1 MSSLTE
7 PFFTRRSNR
16 SDSMTWH
23 PMPTLSPHGVIR
35 PGSGSESVQRGHAPR
50 VEASTREHGEGNAV
64 ASTKQRQRA
73 QQAKQA
79 EKLAQRQAARRAR
92 RQRLWALIAGFT
104 VLALVAAFVIA
115 ALINNAPDSAV
126 AGACP
131 AGVEEARDDYE
142 LADPSVAEDRTWTVT
157 LQACS
162 GDTEAAIV
170 LELDGASAP
179 QAVANFVTLAQGGY
193 FDGTGCHRLVTEG
206 IHVLQ
211 CGDPT
216 FTGSGG
222 PGYSFGPIENAP
234 ENDVYPAGTVA
245 MARRGGDA
253 ESMGSQFF
261 LVYEESTIPSDA
273 AGGYTVFGTIT
284 SGLDFVRAVAD
295 AGTAGG
301 ASVAPATPVTIE
313 GVETQ

>member
-1 MSSLTE
+1 
-7 PFFTRRSNR
+7 
-16 SDSMTWH
+16 
-23 PMPTLSPHGVIR
+23 
-35 PGSGSESVQRGHAPR
+35 
-50 VEASTREHGEGNAV
+50 V

-73 QQAKQA
+73 QQARQA
-79 EKLAQRQAARRAR
+79 EKRAQRQAAKRAH
-92 RQRLWALIAGFT
+92 RQRLWGLVALFT
-104 VLALVAAFVIA
+104 VLALVGAFVVA
-115 ALINNAPDSAV
+115 ALINDNAGDAGEADAA

-157 LQACS
+157 LKACS
-162 GDTEAAIV
+162 GDTEADIV
-170 LELDGASAP
+170 LELDGEKAP
-179 QAVANFVTLAQGGY
+179 QAVASFVTLAQGGY

-216 FTGSGG
+216 FTGSGS

-234 ENDVYPAGTVA
+234 ESDVYPAGTVA

-261 LVYEESTIPSDA
+261 LVYEESTIPSDD

-284 SGLDFVRAVAD
+284 SGLDFVQAVAD
-295 AGTAGG
+295 AGAADG
-301 ASVAPATPVTIE
+301 APDGAPATPVTIE

>member
-1 MSSLTE
+1 M
-7 PFFTRRSNR
+7 
-16 SDSMTWH
+16 
-23 PMPTLSPHGVIR
+23 
-35 PGSGSESVQRGHAPR
+35 
-50 VEASTREHGEGNAV
+50 

-73 QQAKQA
+73 QQARQA
-79 EKLAQRQAARRAR
+79 EKQARRLAAKRAR
-92 RQRLWALIAGFT
+92 KQRLWALIALFT
-104 VLALVAAFVIA
+104 VLALVGAFVIA
-115 ALINNAPDSAV
+115 ALVDNGGGASDDA

-157 LQACS
+157 LHACS
-162 GDTEAAIV
+162 GDTEADIV
-170 LELDGASAP
+170 LELDGKSAP
-179 QAVANFVTLAQGGY
+179 QAVASFVTLAQGGY
-193 FDGTGCHRLVTEG
+193 FDDTGCHRLTTSG
-206 IHVLQ
+206 IFVLQ

-216 FTGSGG
+216 FTGSGS
-222 PGYSFGPIENAP
+222 PGYSFGPVENAP
-234 ENDVYPAGTVA
+234 KNDVYPAGTVA

-284 SGLDFVRAVAD
+284 SGLDFVQAVAD
-295 AGTAGG
+295 AGVAGG
-301 ASVAPATPVTIE
+301 ASDGAPVTPVTIE

>member
-1 MSSLTE
+1 
-7 PFFTRRSNR
+7 
-16 SDSMTWH
+16 
-23 PMPTLSPHGVIR
+23 
-35 PGSGSESVQRGHAPR
+35 
-50 VEASTREHGEGNAV
+50 V

-79 EKLAQRQAARRAR
+79 EKRAQRQAARRAH
-92 RQRLWALIAGFT
+92 RQRLWTLVALFT

-115 ALINNAPDSAV
+115 ALIDDNGSDDTAAD

-131 AGVEEARDDYE
+131 AGVEEAREDYE
-142 LADPSVAEDRTWTVT
+142 LAEPSVAEDRTWTVT
-157 LQACS
+157 LHACS
-162 GDTEAAIV
+162 GDTEADIV
-170 LELDGASAP
+170 LELDGQSAP
-179 QAVANFVTLAQGGY
+179 QAVASFVTLAQGGY
-193 FDGTGCHRLVTEG
+193 FDGTGCHRLTTEG
-206 IHVLQ
+206 IFVLQ

-222 PGYSFGPIENAP
+222 PGYTFGPIENAP
-234 ENDVYPAGTVA
+234 DDDVYPAGTVA

>member
-1 MSSLTE
+1 
-7 PFFTRRSNR
+7 
-16 SDSMTWH
+16 
-23 PMPTLSPHGVIR
+23 
-35 PGSGSESVQRGHAPR
+35 
-50 VEASTREHGEGNAV
+50 V

-79 EKLAQRQAARRAR
+79 EKQAQRLAAKRAR
-92 RQRLWALIAGFT
+92 KQRLWALIALFT
-104 VLALVAAFVIA
+104 VLALVGAFVIA
-115 ALINNAPDSAV
+115 ALVDDGAGTGADDA

-162 GDTEAAIV
+162 GDTEADIV
-170 LELDGASAP
+170 LELDGQAAP
-179 QAVANFVTLAQGGY
+179 QAVASFVTLAQGGY
-193 FDGTGCHRLVTEG
+193 FDGTGCHRLTTSG
-206 IHVLQ
+206 IFVLQ

-222 PGYSFGPIENAP
+222 PGYDFGPIENAP

-273 AGGYTVFGTIT
+273 VGGYTVFGTIT
-284 SGLDFVRAVAD
+284 SGLDFVQAVAD

-301 ASVAPATPVTIE
+301 ESVAPATPVTIE

>member
-1 MSSLTE
+1 MASS
-7 PFFTRRSNR
+7 
-16 SDSMTWH
+16 
-23 PMPTLSPHGVIR
+23 
-35 PGSGSESVQRGHAPR
+35 
-50 VEASTREHGEGNAV
+50 
-64 ASTKQRQRA
+64 KQRQRA
-73 QQAKQA
+73 QQARQA
-79 EKLAQRQAARRAR
+79 EKRAQRQAAKRAR
-92 RQRLWALIAGFT
+92 KQRLWALIAGVT

-115 ALINNAPDSAV
+115 ALVNNNSSDDPA
-126 AGACP
+126 AGSDACP

-157 LQACS
+157 LHACS
-162 GDTEAAIV
+162 GDTEADIV
-170 LELDGASAP
+170 LELDGESAP
-179 QAVANFVTLAQGGY
+179 QAVASFVTLAQGGY
-193 FDGTGCHRLVTEG
+193 FDDTGCHRLTTEG
-206 IHVLQ
+206 IFVLQ

-216 FTGSGG
+216 FTGSGS
-222 PGYSFGPIENAP
+222 PGYSFGPVENAP

-284 SGLDFVRAVAD
+284 SGLDFVQAVAD
-295 AGTAGG
+295 QGVTGG
-301 ASVAPATPVTIE
+301 ASDGAPATPVTIE

>member
-1 MSSLTE
+1 M
-7 PFFTRRSNR
+7 
-16 SDSMTWH
+16 
-23 PMPTLSPHGVIR
+23 
-35 PGSGSESVQRGHAPR
+35 
-50 VEASTREHGEGNAV
+50 

-73 QQAKQA
+73 QQARQA
-79 EKLAQRQAARRAR
+79 EKRAQRQAAKRAQ
-92 RQRLWALIAGFT
+92 RQRLWGLVALFT
-104 VLALVAAFVIA
+104 VLALVGAFVVA
-115 ALINNAPDSAV
+115 ALINDTARADAA

-142 LADPSVAEDRTWTVT
+142 LADPSVADDRTWTVT

-162 GDTEAAIV
+162 GDTNADIV
-170 LELDGASAP
+170 LELDGENAP
-179 QAVANFVTLAQGGY
+179 QAVASFVTLAQGGY

-216 FTGSGG
+216 FTGSGS

-284 SGLDFVRAVAD
+284 SGLDFVQAVAD
-295 AGTAGG
+295 AGAADG
-301 ASVAPATPVTIE
+301 APDGAPATPVTIE